1 MARAISNPRTDPDIE
16 AFSRKIQSGKS
27 SWKKMAFD
35 KLDCVG
41 SESGKVVWLRLEIAV
56 DKVLNLP
63 FLHITIKD
71 LSMLYDRIGKLYL
84 T

>member
-1 MARAISNPRTDPDIE
+1 
-16 AFSRKIQSGKS
+16 
-27 SWKKMAFD
+27 MAFD

>member
-16 AFSRKIQSGKS
+16 ASSRKIQSGKS
-27 SWKKMAFD
+27 SWKMAFN

-56 DKVLNLP
+56 DKNLNLP
-63 FLHITIKD
+63 YLLMTINN
-71 LSMLYDRIGKLYL
+71 LSMFQDRIGKLYL

>member
-1 MARAISNPRTDPDIE
+1 
-16 AFSRKIQSGKS
+16 
-27 SWKKMAFD
+27 MAFN

-56 DKVLNLP
+56 DKNLNLP
-63 FLHITIKD
+63 YLLMTINN
-71 LSMLYDRIGKLYL
+71 LSMFQDRIGKLYL

>member
-1 MARAISNPRTDPDIE
+1 MARAISNPRTVPDIE

-56 DKVLNLP
+56 DKNLNLP
-63 FLHITIKD
+63 YLLMTINN
-71 LSMLYDRIGKLYL
+71 LSMFQDRIGKLYL